1 MHTTTLVQI
10 CVVLL
15 AVAGLTRG
23 QGTRMVDQ
31 RCSASG
37 FRCISR
43 RDYTTCTQ
51 SKPQKYFRCDPGK
64 VCSNR
69 EPSGQMCIQEAPPC
83 VENGRVGMP
92 GDCRRFSIC
101 MPISDN
107 RIQQLEG
114 LCNPGYRYNKPTLGC
129 DPDPTCGVTNGSRTT
144 VSASNDFVCT
154 REGAFPDPSSCR
166 SFLRCRQDQQGVLQV
181 VKGRCPPVA
190 PFFHGTN
197 NVCVSSSETCMA
209 RPM

>member
-1 MHTTTLVQI
+1 MHTSSLQQI

-31 RCSASG
+31 RCSVSG

-51 SKPQKYFRCDPGK
+51 SKPQRYFKCDPGNI
-64 VCSNR
+64 CSNR

-83 VENGRVGMP
+83 VENTRVGMP

-107 RIQQLEG
+107 RMQQFEG
-114 LCNPGYRYNKPTLGC
+114 LCNPGYSYKIKNFGC
-129 DPDPTCGVTNGSRTT
+129 DPDPTCGVINMISTT
-144 VSASNDFVCT
+144 VAPIKDFVCSS
-154 REGAFPDPSSCR
+154 EGAFPDPANCR
-166 SFLRCRQDQQGVLQV
+166 SFFRCRQDQQGVLQIA
-181 VKGRCPPVA
+181 KGRCPPVA
-190 PFFHGTN
+190 PYFHGTRN
-197 NVCVSSSETCMA
+197 ICVGSSESCME